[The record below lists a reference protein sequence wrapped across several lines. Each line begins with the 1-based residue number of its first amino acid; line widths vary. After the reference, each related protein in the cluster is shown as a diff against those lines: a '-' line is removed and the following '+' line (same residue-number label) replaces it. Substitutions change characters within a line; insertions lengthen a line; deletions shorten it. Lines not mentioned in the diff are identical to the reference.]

1 MICVTKRK
9 ATVVPL
15 LRKLRIRSAYNRG
28 DYETAK
34 NRAQSLL
41 NHHTEGEFAKDIV
54 LRSLY
59 NLGHYEEVIRF
70 GDMWSLNTASCVKKS
85 ERILWLN
92 NPEKAPLPSEIL
104 ELREQQPMPTQQ
116 IEWNSTDVV
125 ANFLQEGHRVWF
137 QTPLFCV
144 YWDTPEGFCLKNTHA
159 ALLHLIAEILLPHE
173 RSLREQVYP
182 TRLRGHRLSLSFS
195 AGTDSTAA
203 ALLMPKNTIL
213 AYHRRS
219 FESLL
224 DHRNADTL
232 LKKLGEDNERT
243 VVSISSN
250 HELLR
255 TFRNKPIGFSSDF
268 ACATHLILL
277 ADYYDLSGIAF
288 GMPVDNTYLWKG
300 RRFRDY
306 SNLPIYTKWV
316 ERFKLAGL
324 DYLLP
329 ISSISE
335 AGAMKICELSEYA
348 PFVNSCMRG
357 DGRSGCGRCWKCFHK
372 NGPMGRPVD
381 LDAREI
387 RTYLA
392 KRPFPTSTHA
402 LWALQHYGREDM
414 LPDLQHLFGMDYTW
428 WEGYYPPGF
437 MLLPPSLREH
447 VQPQI
452 ERLLKPMPIPYALET
467 LDHFDEGNGE

>member
-1 MICVTKRK
+1 V
-9 ATVVPL
+9 APL

-28 DYETAK
+28 DYEVAK

-41 NHHTEGEFAKDIV
+41 NHQTEGGFAKDIV

-59 NLGHYEEVIRF
+59 NLGHHEEVIRF
-70 GDMWSLNTASCVKKS
+70 GELWSMNTAPCVKKS
-85 ERILWLN
+85 ERILWLKH
-92 NPEKAPLPSEIL
+92 PQKAPLPSEIL
-104 ELREQQPMPTQQ
+104 ELRAQQPMPKQQ
-116 IEWNSTDVV
+116 IEWNGTDVR
-125 ANFLQEGHRVWF
+125 ANFHQEGQRVWLK
-137 QTPLFCV
+137 TPEFCV
-144 YWDTPEGFCLKNTHA
+144 YWDVPEDFFLKNTHP

-173 RSLREQVYP
+173 RSLRKQVTP
-182 TRLRGHRLSLSFS
+182 KRPRGHRASLSFS

-203 ALLMPKNTIL
+203 ALLMPKNTVL

-219 FESLL
+219 FQSLL
-224 DHRNADTL
+224 DHRNADIL
-232 LKKLGEDNERT
+232 LKKLKEDKERT
-243 VVSISSN
+243 VVSVSSN

-268 ACATHLILL
+268 ACATHLMLL

-306 SNLPIYTKWV
+306 PNLPIYTKWV
-316 ERFKLAGL
+316 ERFKRAGL

-335 AGAMKICELSEYA
+335 AGAMKICDLSEYA
-348 PFVNSCMRG
+348 SFVNSCMRG
-357 DGRSGCGRCWKCFHK
+357 DGHGGCGRCWKCFHK
-372 NGPMGRPVD
+372 NGPLGRSVD
-381 LDAREI
+381 LDAKEI
-387 RTYLA
+387 RAYLA

-402 LWALQHYGREDM
+402 IWALQGYGREDM
-414 LPDLQHLFGMDYTW
+414 LPDLQHLFEMNYVW

-437 MLLPPSLREH
+437 QLLPPDLREYIR
-447 VQPQI
+447 PQI
-452 ERLLKPMPIPYALET
+452 ERLLEPMPIPYDLET
-467 LDHFDEGNGE
+467 LDLFDEGNEE